1 MKQSKTLQKLTDYEN
16 LNSVSELKKYLE
28 LNPKNKYDVDKSLRN
43 RVEQA
48 YNDKESNEFD
58 LIEMLLYI
66 TEDEDIKTDIRNTTY
81 ETNHSIIT
89 SYIHNYLLE
98 FRTFPTMT
106 TISNETN
113 LSRQTIYNHLHNG
126 FLNTNNK
133 LIKGKNEIMS
143 INALQ
148 KLYLIGI
155 EDRNPTALKHF
166 IQLSGLTANNNTMQV
181 NNYIQ
186 INNLKISNEDIQ
198 RLPFEDIL
206 QIENIVSKTLLIE

>member
-1 MKQSKTLQKLTDYEN
+1 MKQNKTLQKLTDYEN

-28 LNPKNKYDVDKSLRN
+28 LNPKNKYDVDKSLRK

-48 YNDKESNEFD
+48 YNDTESDEFD

-89 SYIHNYLLE
+89 SYIHNFILE
-98 FRTFPTMT
+98 NRHFPSLG
-106 TISNETN
+106 IIGKNTN
-113 LSRQTIYNHLHNG
+113 LSRQTIYNHLNNG
-126 FLNTNNK
+126 FLDTNNK
-133 LIKGKNEIMS
+133 LVKGQIEIMS
-143 INALQ
+143 THALQ

-155 EDRNPTALKHF
+155 QDNNPTALKHF
-166 IQLSGLTANNNTMQV
+166 IQLSGLVSNNRTMQV

-186 INNLKISNEDIQ
+186 INNLKLSNEDIQ
-198 RLPFEDIL
+198 KLPQEDIL
-206 QIENIVSKTLLIE
+206 QIEKIVSKTLLLK

>member
-16 LNSVSELKKYLE
+16 INSVSELKNYLE
-28 LNPKNKYDVDKSLRN
+28 LYPENKYEVDKSLRK
-43 RVEQA
+43 RIEQG
-48 YNDKESNEFD
+48 YNDKKIDEND
-58 LIEMLLYI
+58 MIEMLLYI
-66 TEDEDIKTDIRNTTY
+66 TDEDHIKEDIRNTTY

-98 FRTFPTMT
+98 FRTFPTMS

-113 LSRQTIYNHLHNG
+113 LSRQTIYNHLNKG
-126 FLNTNNK
+126 FLNTHNK

-166 IQLSGLTANNNTMQV
+166 IQLSGLTANSNTMQV

-186 INNLKISNEDIQ
+186 INNLKISTEDIKK
-198 RLPFEDIL
+198 LPIEDIL
-206 QIENIVSKTLLIE
+206 EIEKIVSKTLLIE